1 MQIVARR
8 KCTKILK
15 NCAIHANMMFKIIT
29 NTNMHLLDINDSIL
43 RGLKKQ
49 TFWMITAIKNSG
61 S

>member
-29 NTNMHLLDINDSIL
+29 NTNMHLLDINDSRIAWAEKTNVL
-43 RGLKKQ
+43 DDY
-49 TFWMITAIKNSG
+49 SY
-61 S
+61 